1 MDLLGGLGLAGEN
14 APVAD
19 SEGRRQTKFNTRLE
33 TFLVK
38 FLTFIQPDPN
48 YKFIQKI
55 FNFFLSPG
63 PCEVAVQAV
72 RHSPDLD
79 INTHNS
85 FVRFL

>member
-1 MDLLGGLGLAGEN
+1 MADWDPGGEN

-63 PCEVAVQAV
+63 PCEVAVQGV